1 MMSTPLPARSLFPR
15 SFPPRSRRVPAFPRS
30 RLLHSAGRCVEGVLP
45 VQEYRPNV
53 SLSPHRAPAPVVPP
67 VPYLVRLW
75 ACAAA
80 CCAVGLLCLSSA
92 TAVPLT
98 LLDPRSY
105 PLARCMDGSPGGF
118 YLEEAARVVPPTSAK
133 TVPGAALVDAAT
145 SWVIELEGGGEC
157 ASQRLCDTRRG
168 THLASSLYFP
178 AETTLGFLASGNP
191 EHNPRLSKWNRVHV
205 PYCSQDLWMG
215 TRTTNAPGDAPGNG
229 TLGYY
234 FAGHHVLDAVLAELE
249 ASHGLGDATNIVL
262 TGESAGGI
270 GVWPNLDWLAHRFP
284 AARVVGAPIAG
295 FYFFA
300 YPYQG
305 PGHTSSG
312 LADFRE
318 SAWPQHF
325 ALWGSFVDE
334 DCRRALGDG
343 AYACSLANYS
353 FPFVTSDAFIV
364 EAQTDQVVIE
374 YHDWVPASQDPNW
387 SPEVRTYLSSWQANM
402 TQSLGPAMDAKNK
415 KNGVF
420 NPACF
425 IHTGFRADGP
435 LIGNVSYYSAFDA
448 WFYGERPKLWKL
460 QDECGI
466 LCNPTCPH

>member
-1 MMSTPLPARSLFPR
+1 MARRPLF
-15 SFPPRSRRVPAFPRS
+15 V
-30 RLLHSAGRCVEGVLP
+30 
-45 VQEYRPNV
+45 
-53 SLSPHRAPAPVVPP
+53 
-67 VPYLVRLW
+67 
-75 ACAAA
+75 
-80 CCAVGLLCLSSA
+80 CCAVGLLYLSALSVA
-92 TAVPLT
+92 AVPLT
-98 LLDPRSY
+98 MLDAQSY

-118 YLEEAARVVPPTSAK
+118 YLEKAARTGPDVD
-133 TVPGAALVDAAT
+133 DAAT

-157 ASQRLCDTRRG
+157 ASQRLCDSRRG
-168 THLASSLYFP
+168 THLASSKYFP
-178 AETTLGFLASGNP
+178 DETTLGFLASGNP
-191 EHNPRLSKWNRVHV
+191 DHNPRLSKWNRVHV

-215 TRTTNAPGDAPGNG
+215 TRTTDSPGDDPEFNG
-229 TLGYY
+229 TFGYF
-234 FAGHHVLDAVLAELE
+234 FAGHHILDAVLTELE

-270 GVWPNLDWLAHRFP
+270 GVWPNLDWLSQRFP

-318 SAWPQHF
+318 SAWPLHF

-334 DCRRALGDG
+334 DCRHALGDG

-353 FPFVTSDAFIV
+353 FPFITSETFIV
-364 EAQTDQVVIE
+364 ESQTDKVVLE
-374 YHDWVPASQDPNW
+374 YHDWVPSSQDPNW
-387 SPEVRTYLSSWQANM
+387 SQDVREYLSSWQANM
-402 TQSLGPAMDAKNK
+402 TQALVPAMDAKNK
-415 KNGVF
+415 NNGVF

-425 IHTGFRADGP
+425 IHTSFNANGP

-448 WFYGERPKLWKL
+448 WFYGENAELWKL